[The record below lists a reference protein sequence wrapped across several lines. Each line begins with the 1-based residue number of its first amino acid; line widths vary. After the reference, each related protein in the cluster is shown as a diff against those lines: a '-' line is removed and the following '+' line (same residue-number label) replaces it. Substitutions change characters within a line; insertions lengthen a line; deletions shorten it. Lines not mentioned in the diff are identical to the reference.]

1 MYVYSYRAYDTYNKL
16 TYDITA
22 HEKYANLEWMNLIS
36 HHPENVDDFI
46 LALL

>member
-1 MYVYSYRAYDTYNKL
+1 MYIATEHTIL
-16 TYDITA
+16 TINSHITA